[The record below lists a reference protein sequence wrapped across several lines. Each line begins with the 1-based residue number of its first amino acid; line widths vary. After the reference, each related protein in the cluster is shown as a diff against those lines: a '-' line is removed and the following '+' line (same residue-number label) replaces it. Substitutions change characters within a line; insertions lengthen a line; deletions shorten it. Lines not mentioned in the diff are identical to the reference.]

1 MSNPIILKD
10 TENGK
15 EYRLEFDKESV
26 KWAESKGFNI
36 EDLAKYPMSK
46 TEELFFYAFR
56 KNHKNVSLERAQKLL
71 EGIGTISEE
80 FMKRLIE
87 LYSEPF
93 SAFNG
98 EEDGEANPF
107 VKVEL

>member
-1 MSNPIILKD
+1 MSNPIILRD

-26 KWAESKGFNI
+26 KWAEGKGFNI

-46 TEELFFYAFR
+46 TEELFYYAFR

-71 EGIGTISEE
+71 AGIGSISEE

-93 SAFNG
+93 SAFNA
-98 EEDGEANPF
+98 EEDGEETPF

>member
-1 MSNPIILKD
+1 MVDPIILRD
-10 TENGK
+10 TENEK
-15 EYRLEFDKESV
+15 EYKLEFDKESV
-26 KWAESKGFNI
+26 KFAESKGFNI
-36 EDLAKYPMSK
+36 EDLAKFPMSK
-46 TEELFFYAFR
+46 TEELFYYAFR
-56 KNHKNVSLERAQKLL
+56 KNHKNVSLERAQRLL

-93 SAFNG
+93 SAFNSEEEG
-98 EEDGEANPF
+98 EQTPF

>member
-1 MSNPIILKD
+1 MVDPIILKD
-10 TENGK
+10 TESGK
-15 EYRLEFDKESV
+15 EYRLEFDKETV
-26 KWAESKGFNI
+26 KWAEARGFNI
-36 EDLAKYPMSK
+36 EDLSKYPMSK
-46 TEELFFYAFR
+46 TEELFYYAFR

-71 EGIGTISEE
+71 EGIGTLPDE

-93 SAFNG
+93 SAFSG
-98 EEDGEANPF
+98 DEDGEQTPF

>member
-1 MSNPIILKD
+1 MSDPIILKD

-26 KWAESKGFNI
+26 RFAESRGFNV
-36 EDLAKYPMSK
+36 EDLAKYPMTK
-46 TEELFFYAFR
+46 MEDLFYYAFR
-56 KNHKNVSLERAQKLL
+56 KNHKNVSRERAQNLL
-71 EGIGTISEE
+71 EGIGALPDN

-98 EEDGEANPF
+98 EEDGEQTPF
-107 VKVEL
+107 VKVI